1 MNHNRI
7 KLSQLRDLVAV
18 VEYGN
23 FSEAA
28 LHLNISQ
35 SAVSHAIACLEAE
48 LGVLLLARGRSG
60 AHLTPAGEAVIG
72 YAQQALQLS
81 EKMVEVANSHRGL
94 EGGQV
99 RIATFRSAAT
109 HLLPEIV
116 ARFRQQFPQIAV
128 NIIEHYDTWEVNR
141 AVHEG
146 RADIGLLVLPATQ
159 EFETWEILR
168 DEYVALLPPTASVSG
183 SQVTWRELAVYPLI
197 SETPGS
203 SCYVRLHHYL
213 RSCGVSLN
221 SAYEIRENSTMV
233 SMVAQGL
240 GVSILPRLSAEPIPA
255 EVKVCQLP
263 VPLERVIAAAVLAD
277 ALHSPAVYAFLD
289 ALKGNRL
296 ADATY

>member
-7 KLSQLRDLVAV
+7 KLSQLRALVAV

-35 SAVSHAIACLEAE
+35 SAVSHAIASLETE

-94 EGGQV
+94 QGGQV
-99 RIATFRSAAT
+99 RVAAFRSAAT
-109 HLLPEIV
+109 HLLPEMV

-128 NIIEHYDTWEVNR
+128 NIIEHYDTWDVNR
-141 AVHEG
+141 ALREG
-146 RADIGLLVLPATQ
+146 RADIGLLVLPATE

-183 SQVTWRELAVYPLI
+183 SQVTWRELAAYPLI
-197 SETPGS
+197 SETPGN
-203 SCYVRLHHYL
+203 SCYVRLHNYL

-240 GVSILPRLSAEPIPA
+240 GVSILPRLSAEPIPS
-255 EVKVCQLP
+255 EVQVCQLP
-263 VPLERVIAAAVLAD
+263 VPLERVIGAAVLAD
-277 ALHSPAVYAFLD
+277 ALHPPAVYAFLD
-289 ALKGNRL
+289 TLKESRL
-296 ADATY
+296 TAASH